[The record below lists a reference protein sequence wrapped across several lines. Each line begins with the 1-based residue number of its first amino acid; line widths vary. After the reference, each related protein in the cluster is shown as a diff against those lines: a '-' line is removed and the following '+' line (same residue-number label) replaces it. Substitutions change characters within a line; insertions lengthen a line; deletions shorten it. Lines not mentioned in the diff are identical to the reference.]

1 MKLYVWLTGFVVVA
15 FLAGWIAPA
24 MAETKERSGIM
35 VWELEKKSGVS
46 IEDIDSISG
55 FITLEVERRSGRTA
69 LSDADILTILQGE
82 EKRQK
87 CGAESASCIAE
98 IGAALGVPEAISG
111 DLGRLGE
118 YWILNLRR
126 INVRSAEVISRSGV
140 QLKGDINRLI
150 EAIPSAVAELF
161 EKTSPETAQ
170 TPPKAHKSLK
180 KPSSNMTT
188 AAYAT
193 FFTGVGLTLFGGV
206 AHWQMNQ
213 VRDDYAAGESDAK
226 SRHTTWKGMAATG
239 YALGGALMATG
250 VTLWIVEATGKK
262 KEAKQAYHFGASPM
276 ENGVSVCLW
285 GSW

>member
-1 MKLYVWLTGFVVVA
+1 MKLFVWLTGFVVIA
-15 FLAGWIAPA
+15 WIGGFPA
-24 MAETKERSGIM
+24 SVRAETKDRSGIM

-46 IEDIDSISG
+46 VDDIDSISG

-98 IGAALGVPEAISG
+98 IGAALGVPEAVSG

-150 EAIPSAVAELF
+150 EAIPGAVAELF
-161 EKTSPETAQ
+161 GQVLPETTQNA
-170 TPPKAHKSLK
+170 PKAQKSRQTGTSK
-180 KPSSNMTT
+180 MTT

-193 FFTGVGLTLFGGV
+193 FFTGVGLVAFGGI
-206 AHWQMNQ
+206 AHWQMDQ
-213 VRDDYAAGESDAK
+213 AHDDYAAGESGAK
-226 SRHTTWKGMAATG
+226 SSHTTWKGLAATG

-250 VTLWIVEATGKK
+250 VTLWIIEATGKK
-262 KEAKQAYHFGASPM
+262 NETEQAFHLGASPI